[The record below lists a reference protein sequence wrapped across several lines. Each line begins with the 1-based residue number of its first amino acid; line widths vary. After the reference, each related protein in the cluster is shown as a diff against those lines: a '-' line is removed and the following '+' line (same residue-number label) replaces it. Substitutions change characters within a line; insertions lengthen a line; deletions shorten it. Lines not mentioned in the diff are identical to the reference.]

1 MKCHL
6 SKILYLPLFII
17 LYTLGTIFMP
27 QVTISNS
34 SNFRIV
40 DANISTSYSD
50 LKFWSL
56 NDGDSKDLYYS
67 IFQKEGKYRYHFSLK
82 NNITLSGECGYIKN
96 FEFSKRVIFLISDDN
111 VIYSSGKNVVC
122 QTFEI

>member
-1 MKCHL
+1 MKCYL

-96 FEFSKRVIFLISDDN
+96 FEFSKRVIFLISDDK

>member
-1 MKCHL
+1 
-6 SKILYLPLFII
+6 
-17 LYTLGTIFMP
+17 MP

-96 FEFSKRVIFLISDDN
+96 FEFSKRVIFLISDDK